1 MKWWNEMKW
10 WHFWSLIFTRGGTSM
25 VVFEIWKSGCYRD
38 GKAPKCITFS
48 KCWWL
53 SNDFEIT
60 PKPYVFVFG
69 SQTQTMVSC
78 EHFHAT
84 KNRLRQT
91 NCEENLLSKQI
102 FASIKRNMTISLQVK
117 ITFEKQKN
125 RSYSRNK
132 CQIL

>member
-1 MKWWNEMKW
+1 MILKLLRNHM
-10 WHFWSLIFTRGGTSM
+10 FF
-25 VVFEIWKSGCYRD
+25 
-38 GKAPKCITFS
+38 
-48 KCWWL
+48 
-53 SNDFEIT
+53 
-60 PKPYVFVFG
+60 FG

-117 ITFEKQKN
+117 ITFEKKIGAILAIN
-125 RSYSRNK
+125 VKYFSYSI
-132 CQIL
+132 ILVSTWQKEGN